1 MTKSYHSPIIDKILK
16 SIPLKNRF
24 EVSIQMTF
32 IDLLTK
38 LGYREDKSW
47 TDEEDNK
54 LRKLRSLAEK
64 LSKEL
69 LIEIK
74 EWEEDGKPE

>member
-1 MTKSYHSPIIDKILK
+1 MGIILDKILK